1 MQVSE
6 STSKN
11 LTEKIN
17 FIGFEKMG
25 ILNYKNAYK
34 WLLAINGSLTS
45 GLRSV

>member
-25 ILNYKNAYK
+25 ILNIRTHISGY
-34 WLLAINGSLTS
+34 WLLMD
-45 GLRSV
+45 R